1 MLKNDVPEALVN
13 DWSCQLVIAQLLSKG
28 SFPII
33 VAGRYHN
40 KLDEIAEIAT
50 TFDHKQNFLLL
61 QSKLNSLPLQK
72 YDTIPNGI
80 TYDAYL
86 QPFRNFYDVK
96 SKS

>member
-50 TFDHKQNFLLL
+50 TFDHKQNFTLL
-61 QSKLNSLPLQK
+61 QSKLQK